1 MKLSVKFKKQ
11 LKNFELNMD
20 FSLNNEILGI
30 LGTSGCGKS
39 MTLKN
44 IAGIITPDMGEIS
57 LDSNYFYNSSK
68 NINLSPQD
76 RKVGYLFQNYALFPN
91 MTVEENIGIGLLKA
105 KKELRE
111 AKIKEMIE
119 LFQLQGLEKIYPEK
133 LSGGQQQRVALAR
146 ILAYNPDVLLLDEPF
161 SALDAHLK
169 IELRFQLKKI
179 LENFRGICIIVSHD
193 KDDLIFLAK
202 NLMIINDGA
211 ILSQGKTVE
220 ILNNPINYHTAVL
233 VGIKKIS
240 SIKKISENKIF
251 AINWNIEVEF
261 SDKISDNIKYIGLKE
276 FNWNKKEILSK
287 ENLINSRDY
296 MVLLEE

>member
-1 MKLSVKFKKQ
+1 LKLSVKFKKQ